1 MPMRKQ
7 WHDRAKNTDS
17 IHSLPLGMTSIGQA
31 TLVPVCCPKCGE
43 SSQMKCPVVVLDM
56 ALNNWNRMNLHTD
69 CCDVYWDA
77 TPADM
82 QVIREHFQLVR
93 APD

>member
-1 MPMRKQ
+1 
-7 WHDRAKNTDS
+7 
-17 IHSLPLGMTSIGQA
+17 
-31 TLVPVCCPKCGE
+31 
-43 SSQMKCPVVVLDM
+43 MKCPVVVLDM

-82 QVIREHFQLVR
+82 QVIREHFRLTR